1 MIPFPRNEIRDE
13 ETALDWWEGE
23 FARACEAIG
32 AQADAAALTRSIVAS
47 LRDIR
52 RAFLE
57 RRLTLIE
64 AAERTGYTPDHIGRL
79 VRTGRLRNVGRKNAP
94 RVLAGD
100 LQELRSNIASTPRTM
115 YDTETDARSLV
126 SARR

>member
-13 ETALDWWEGE
+13 ETALDWWEEE

-100 LQELRSNIASTPRTM
+100 LQALRSNIASTPRNM